1 MKNIVLICGAGMSS
15 SLLVLKMRTAA
26 EKLGYECEINA
37 YPVVDAVKMGE
48 TADVLLMGPQI
59 RFEFK
64 KVAAQLKC
72 PAEVIEM
79 RDYGTMNGEAVLKRA
94 IELIEGATPKK

>member
-15 SLLVLKMRTAA
+15 SLLVLKMREAA
-26 EKLGYECEINA
+26 KNINYDCEINA

-48 TADVLLMGPQI
+48 TADVLMMGPQI

-64 KVAAQLKC
+64 KIAAQLKC
-72 PAEVIEM
+72 PAEIIEM
-79 RDYGTMNGEAVLKRA
+79 RDYGRMDGAAVLKRA